1 MHDIRAI
8 REDPDLYRANLRRR
22 EAGKTKSALALF
34 GEIFNAEESD
44 SIGDI
49 LKIDERLR
57 GIKESLQ
64 LLRAQR
70 NSKSK
75 EVGIIKAAGGDAAGL
90 MDEVAAL
97 KARMADLEGQERE
110 AGAKLQALLEG
121 LPNLLDPD
129 VPDGADEGDN
139 VEVASYIPPPRRG
152 GSASDIPP
160 PRRGG
165 GQGGVT
171 AAGGEG
177 GGGGRPRPPPPPA
190 RGGRGGGPR
199 PPPPPLLAGSTPP
212 HPPPARRGGRCARHS
227 PPSERGGLGGGHGT
241 LRHHPPPFPPW
252 QGGGSFPPA
261 PTTWRLGS
269 GWALWTSGPPRR
281 CPARGLWS

>member
-165 GQGGVT
+165 GISE
-171 AAGGEG
+171 AD
-177 GGGGRPRPPPPPA
+177 PP
-190 RGGRGGGPR
+190 
-199 PPPPPLLAGSTPP
+199 
-212 HPPPARRGGRCARHS
+212 
-227 PPSERGGLGGGHGT
+227 
-241 LRHHPPPFPPW
+241 
-252 QGGGSFPPA
+252 
-261 PTTWRLGS
+261 
-269 GWALWTSGPPRR
+269 
-281 CPARGLWS
+281 

>member
-171 AAGGEG
+171 AAGGEY
-177 GGGGRPRPPPPPA
+177 
-190 RGGRGGGPR
+190 
-199 PPPPPLLAGSTPP
+199 PP

>member
-177 GGGGRPRPPPPPA
+177 GGAPPPPPP
-190 RGGRGGGPR
+190 RGRGGGGGR
-199 PPPPPLLAGSTPP
+199 R
-212 HPPPARRGGRCARHS
+212 PARARGG
-227 PPSERGGLGGGHGT
+227 GGGGGAPPGT